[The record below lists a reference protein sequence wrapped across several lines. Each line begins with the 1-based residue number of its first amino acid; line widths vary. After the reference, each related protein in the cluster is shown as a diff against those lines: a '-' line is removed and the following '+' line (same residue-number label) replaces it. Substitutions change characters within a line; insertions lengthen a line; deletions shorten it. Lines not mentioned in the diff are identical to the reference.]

1 MGATMSDFS
10 NNLSYLRVAAH
21 ASSFPNGEGG
31 KTPPW
36 EIDWFYRDPAAD
48 GSPGSASAENLNTVC
63 RAYLGDRAAQDRL
76 IFGEATD
83 AEIDAALIEGPYG
96 MNNRQ
101 RLAVRRAL
109 GSDISL
115 VQGPPGTGK
124 TETILNMVSCMIARG
139 ATVAVVSTNGEAIA
153 NISKKVAGYAAA
165 DEGREPNRR
174 RIFNSYAA
182 LGKLE
187 NRRSWNEDHPQG
199 PQFDVKD
206 DSEAR
211 RNEHYDTGGWE
222 PALTASEFLRERPF
236 ITSTIHSLK
245 KCFNDGDVFRYD
257 YLIMDEASQCA
268 PALALLAMSSA
279 RRMVLVGDIEQLP
292 PVYHANAAEAA
303 AHSAEETGIP
313 VPGRKSPYALQDVT
327 TGDGMSILA
336 SAQAVF
342 EPIGAPHTFLN
353 EHFRCHP
360 GIIGFCSDEI
370 YAPRGEGLVVRTPA
384 YDRSVQTPI
393 RIRWFEGDY
402 WEPHRHNRRNA
413 EEASERKAQR
423 GTPQSSKENRKQIEI
438 FMHEEWPG
446 LRARL
451 EADPSFSVRIASPFR
466 GQLEAL
472 YDRLVDTEGAAAIER
487 LFHADEAEAV
497 DSWEKTGLTIHKT
510 QGQEYNTV
518 YLLPVEDG
526 DWDWPWSQ
534 GRSIINVAVSRAKD
548 ELVVICS
555 TDLMSKETQLA
566 LTGTYIPPSPDGA
579 ARALSTRDRAEREQR
594 ERFLQKLIDYAR
606 RRMDP
611 ASDAFTGE
619 RGFPISNYA
628 YGFHRSSLVSAF
640 DEIPAIRTY
649 VGNEESAAELALC
662 NALEGVDLAGRG
674 LAVARGV
681 ALSSCFS
688 PRALSRRLTDDEE
701 FRATDKKAFIQH
713 GDAGR
718 EERFGF
724 VIYNE
729 QTMRIVLCIEIDDGR
744 YRHTSPEIPNDG
756 ERALAQRQQRLRC
769 KNSIVRDMGGQVIE
783 GNARTAMAGG
793 GSGMFSFA
801 MLRLATN
808 GTTAAET
815 ELIATAI
822 GHDKPHARPFATI
835 DELIDLQMAHDTE
848 SGPTLAPSFDTGAHA
863 LPERGSIAALVR
875 EGASTL
881 VKASPQSEARYLQKV
896 LDDWAGAGLF
906 PKMRSHQANKLLQ
919 EGGLIERRADGWH
932 VTPCGAKL
940 GIIER
945 IVKYDGVES
954 ARCLYPASCE
964 KAVRNFLLRELGD

>member
-1 MGATMSDFS
+1 
-10 NNLSYLRVAAH
+10 
-21 ASSFPNGEGG
+21 
-31 KTPPW
+31 
-36 EIDWFYRDPAAD
+36 
-48 GSPGSASAENLNTVC
+48 
-63 RAYLGDRAAQDRL
+63 
-76 IFGEATD
+76 
-83 AEIDAALIEGPYG
+83 
-96 MNNRQ
+96 
-101 RLAVRRAL
+101 
-109 GSDISL
+109 
-115 VQGPPGTGK
+115 
-124 TETILNMVSCMIARG
+124 
-139 ATVAVVSTNGEAIA
+139 
-153 NISKKVAGYAAA
+153 
-165 DEGREPNRR
+165 
-174 RIFNSYAA
+174 
-182 LGKLE
+182 
-187 NRRSWNEDHPQG
+187 
-199 PQFDVKD
+199 
-206 DSEAR
+206 
-211 RNEHYDTGGWE
+211 
-222 PALTASEFLRERPF
+222 
-236 ITSTIHSLK
+236 
-245 KCFNDGDVFRYD
+245 
-257 YLIMDEASQCA
+257 MDEASQCA
-268 PALALLAMSSA
+268 PALSLLAMSSA
-279 RRMVLVGDIEQLP
+279 RRVVLVGDIEQLP

-303 AHSAEETGIP
+303 ARSAGETGIP
-313 VPGRKSPYALQDVT
+313 VPGRKSPYALQDVEASQCAPALSLLAMSSARRVVLVGDIEQLPPVYHANAAEAAARSAGET
-327 TGDGMSILA
+327 GIPVPGRKSPYALQDVSTGDGMSILA

-402 WEPHRHNRRNA
+402 WEPHRHDRQSA
-413 EEASERKAQR
+413 KEASERKAQR
-423 GTPQSSKENRKQIEI
+423 GAPQSSKENRKQIEI

-451 EADPSFSVRIASPFR
+451 ETDPSFSVRIVSPFR

-487 LFHADEAEAV
+487 LFHVDKAEAVDSWEKTGLTIHKTQGQEYNAVYLLPVEDGEAEAV

-510 QGQEYNTV
+510 QGQEYNAV

-526 DWDWPWSQ
+526 DWDWRWSQ

-566 LTGTYIPPSPDGA
+566 LTGTYIPPSPGGA

-640 DEIPAIRTY
+640 DEIPAIQTY
-649 VGNEESAAELALC
+649 VGNEDSAAELALC
-662 NALEGVDLAGRG
+662 NALESVDLAGRG

-701 FRATDKKAFIQH
+701 FRAADKKTFIQH

-718 EERFGF
+718 EERFDF
-724 VIYNE
+724 VIYNK

-756 ERALAQRQQRLRC
+756 ERALARRRRRLRC

-783 GNARTAMAGG
+783 GNARTAMAGS
-793 GSGMFSFA
+793 GSDMFSFA

-822 GHDKPHARPFATI
+822 SHDEPRVRPFATI
-835 DELIDLQMAHDTE
+835 DELIDLQMAHGTE

-875 EGASTL
+875 EGASAL
-881 VKASPQSEARYLQKV
+881 VEASPQSEARYLQKV
-896 LDDWAGAGLF
+896 LDDWTGAGAF

-932 VTPCGAKL
+932 VTPHGAKL
-940 GIIER
+940 GIIGRVVE
-945 IVKYDGVES
+945 YDGVES

-964 KAVRNFLLRELGD
+964 KAVRNFLLQALGD

>member
-10 NNLSYLRVAAH
+10 NNLSYLRIAAH

-36 EIDWFYRDPAAD
+36 EIDWFYRDPAQD
-48 GSPGSASAENLNTVC
+48 GSAGLASAENLNAVC
-63 RAYLGDRAAQDRL
+63 RAYLGDRPVQDRL
-76 IFGEATD
+76 AFGEATD
-83 AEIDAALIEGPYG
+83 AEIDAALIEGPHG
-96 MNNRQ
+96 LNERQ

-109 GSDISL
+109 ESDISL

-174 RIFNSYAA
+174 RIFDSYAA

-187 NRRSWNEDHPQG
+187 NRRIWNDEHPQG
-199 PQFDVKD
+199 PRFDVRD
-206 DSEAR
+206 DPEAR
-211 RNEHYDTGGWE
+211 RSTRHDTGGWE
-222 PALTASEFLRERPF
+222 PALTASEFLRDRPF

-245 KCFNDGDVFRYD
+245 KCFLDGDVFRYD

-279 RRMVLVGDIEQLP
+279 RRVVLVGDVEQLP
-292 PVYHANAAEAA
+292 PVYHPNAAEAA
-303 AHSAEETGIP
+303 ARAAEDAGIP
-313 VPGRKSPYALQDVT
+313 VPGPESPFALQDAA

-336 SAQAVF
+336 SARAVF

-360 GIIGFCSDEI
+360 GIIGFCSEEI

-384 YDRSVQTPI
+384 YDRSVKTPI

-402 WEPHRHNRRNA
+402 WEPHRRDR
-413 EEASERKAQR
+413 R
-423 GTPQSSKENRKQIEI
+423 GTTEAPGRDSRRGALQSSKENRKQIEI
-438 FMHEEWPG
+438 FMREEWPG
-446 LRARL
+446 LRDRL
-451 EADPSFSVRIASPFR
+451 ETDPGYSVRIVSPFR

-472 YDRLVDTEGAAAIER
+472 YERLVDTEGAAAIER

-510 QGQEYNTV
+510 QGQEYNAV

-555 TDLMSKETQLA
+555 TDLMSKDTQVA
-566 LTGTYIPPSPDGA
+566 LTGTYIPPSSRGA
-579 ARALSTRDRAEREQR
+579 AQALSMKDRAQREQR
-594 ERFLQKLIDYAR
+594 ERFLQKLVDYAR
-606 RRMDP
+606 RRTDP
-611 ASDAFTGE
+611 ASDSFTGE
-619 RGFPISNYA
+619 RGFPVSDYA

-649 VGNEESAAELALC
+649 AGNEDSAAELALC
-662 NALEGVDLAGRG
+662 KALEGVDLAGRG

-701 FRATDKKAFIQH
+701 FRAADKKALIQH

-718 EERFGF
+718 EERFDF
-724 VIYNE
+724 VIYNK

-756 ERALAQRQQRLRC
+756 ERALVQRQRRLRC
-769 KNSIVRDMGGQVIE
+769 KNSIMRDMGGQAIE
-783 GNARTAMAGG
+783 GNARTAMARN
-793 GSGMFSFA
+793 GSDAFSFA

-822 GHDKPHARPFATI
+822 GHDEPHARPFATI
-835 DELIDLQMAHDTE
+835 DEMIDLQIVHGAQ

-863 LPERGSIAALVR
+863 LPERGSIATLVR
-875 EGASTL
+875 EGASAL
-881 VKASPQSEARYLQKV
+881 VKASPQSEARYLQKA
-896 LDDWAGAGLF
+896 LDDWTEAGIF

-932 VTPCGAKL
+932 VTVQGAKL

-945 IVKYDGVES
+945 IVGYDGVES

-964 KAVRNFLLRELGD
+964 KAVRDFLLRAIGD

>member
-48 GSPGSASAENLNTVC
+48 GSPGLASAENLNTVC

-83 AEIDAALIEGPYG
+83 AEVNAALIEGPYG
-96 MNNRQ
+96 MNDRQ

-109 GSDISL
+109 ESDISL

-187 NRRSWNEDHPQG
+187 NRRSWNEEHPQG
-199 PQFDVKD
+199 PQFDVGD

-222 PALTASEFLRERPF
+222 PALTASEFIRERPF

-268 PALALLAMSSA
+268 PALSLLAMSSA
-279 RRMVLVGDIEQLP
+279 RRVVLVGDIEQLP

-303 AHSAEETGIP
+303 ARSAGETGIP
-313 VPGRKSPYALQDVT
+313 VPGRKSPYALQDVS

-402 WEPHRHNRRNA
+402 WEPHRRDRRSA
-413 EEASERKAQR
+413 RAVSEQGPKR
-423 GTPQSSKENRKQIEI
+423 GPSQSSKENRKQIEI
-438 FMHEEWPG
+438 FMREEWPG

-451 EADPSFSVRIASPFR
+451 EANPSFSVRIVSPFR

-487 LFHADEAEAV
+487 LFHADEAEAI
-497 DSWEKTGLTIHKT
+497 DSWERTGLTIHKT
-510 QGQEYNTV
+510 QGQEYNAV

-566 LTGTYIPPSPDGA
+566 LTGTYIPPSPGGA
-579 ARALSTRDRAEREQR
+579 AQALSTRDRAEREQR

-611 ASDAFTGE
+611 ASSAFTGE
-619 RGFPISNYA
+619 KGFPVSNYA
-628 YGFHRSSLVSAF
+628 YGFHRSSLISAF

-649 VGNEESAAELALC
+649 AVDEGSPAELALC
-662 NALEGVDLAGRG
+662 KALEDVDLAGRG
-674 LAVARGV
+674 VAVSRDV
-681 ALSSCFS
+681 PLSSCFS
-688 PRALSRRLTDDEE
+688 PRALARRLTDDEE
-701 FRATDKKAFIQH
+701 FRATDKKAFIQQS
-713 GDAGR
+713 DARR
-718 EERFGF
+718 EERFDF
-724 VIYNE
+724 VIYNK

-756 ERALAQRQQRLRC
+756 EKALARRQSHLRC
-769 KNSIVRDMGGQVIE
+769 KNAIVRDMGGRPLQ
-783 GNARTAMAGG
+783 GNARAESVDG
-793 GSGMFSFA
+793 GSGPFSFTV
-801 MLRLATN
+801 LHLATN
-808 GTTAAET
+808 GETACET
-815 ELIATAI
+815 DRLAVRA
-822 GHDKPHARPFATI
+822 GHGDPHGAPFATI
-835 DELIDLQMAHDTE
+835 DELIDFQMARAAK
-848 SGPTLAPSFDTGAHA
+848 SGPTLSPSFDAGRHA
-863 LPERGSIAALVR
+863 LPEHGRIDRLIREGTAALTR
-875 EGASTL
+875 AD
-881 VKASPQSEARYLQKV
+881 PQSDARYLQKV
-896 LDDWAGAGLF
+896 LDDWAGAGVF

-932 VTPCGAKL
+932 VSPHGAKL
-940 GIIER
+940 GIVER
-945 IVKYDGVES
+945 SVEYDGVKS

-964 KAVRNFLLRELGD
+964 KAVRDFLLGALGE

>member
-1 MGATMSDFS
+1 MSDFS
-10 NNLSYLRVAAH
+10 NNLSYLRIAAH

-36 EIDWFYRDPAAD
+36 EIDWFYRDLAAD
-48 GSPGSASAENLNTVC
+48 GSPGLASTQNLNSVC
-63 RAYLGDRAAQDRL
+63 RAYLGDRAAQARL
-76 IFGEATD
+76 AFGEASD

-96 MNNRQ
+96 LNERQ

-109 GSDISL
+109 ESDISL

-153 NISKKVAGYAAA
+153 NISKKVAGHATA
-165 DEGREPNRR
+165 DESQEPNRR

-187 NRRSWNEDHPQG
+187 NRRAWNEEHPQG
-199 PQFDVKD
+199 PRFDVGD

-211 RNEHYDTGGWE
+211 RNERHETGGWE
-222 PALTASEFLRERPF
+222 PVLTASEFLHERPF

-245 KCFNDGDVFRYD
+245 KCFLDGDTFLYD

-279 RRMVLVGDIEQLP
+279 RRVVLVGDVEQLP

-303 AHSAEETGIP
+303 VRDAEHAGIP
-313 VPGRKSPYALQDVT
+313 VPGRESPYALQDVT

-342 EPIGAPHTFLN
+342 EPSGAPRTFLN

-360 GIIGFCSDEI
+360 GIIGFCSEEI
-370 YAPRGEGLVVRTPA
+370 YAPRGEGLIVRTPT

-402 WEPHRHNRRNA
+402 WEPHRRDRRCA
-413 EEASERKAQR
+413 GAVSEQGPKR
-423 GTPQSSKENRKQIEI
+423 GPLQSSKENRKQIEI
-438 FMHEEWPG
+438 FMREEWPG
-446 LRARL
+446 LHARL
-451 EADPSFSVRIASPFR
+451 EADPSFSVRIVSPFR

-472 YDRLVDTEGAAAIER
+472 YDRLVDAEGAAAIER
-487 LFHADEAEAV
+487 LFHADETETV

-510 QGQEYNTV
+510 QGQEYNAV

-555 TDLMSKETQLA
+555 ADLMSKDTQLA
-566 LTGTYIPPSPDGA
+566 LTGTYIPPSPRGA
-579 ARALSTRDRAEREQR
+579 ARNLSARDRAERERR
-594 ERFLQKLIDYAR
+594 ERFLQRLIDYAR

-611 ASDAFTGE
+611 ASSAFTGE
-619 RGFPISNYA
+619 SGFPVSDHA

-649 VGNEESAAELALC
+649 SVDEDPSAELALC
-662 NALEGVDLAGRG
+662 KALEAVDLAGRD
-674 LAVARGV
+674 LAVACGV

-701 FRATDKKAFIQH
+701 FRAADKRALIQH

-718 EERFGF
+718 ENRFGF
-724 VIYNE
+724 VIYDK
-729 QTMRIVLCIEIDDGR
+729 QTMRIVLCIEVDDGR
-744 YRHTSPEIPNDG
+744 YRHTSPDIPNDG
-756 ERALAQRQQRLRC
+756 ERALARRQSRLRC
-769 KNSIVRDMGGQVIE
+769 KDAIVRDMGGRLLQ
-783 GNARTAMAGG
+783 GNARAETARS
-793 GSGMFSFA
+793 GSGPFSFT
-801 MLRLATN
+801 MLHLATN
-808 GTTAAET
+808 GETACET
-815 ELIATAI
+815 DRLAARIDCENP
-822 GHDKPHARPFATI
+822 HDGPFATI
-835 DELIDLQMAHDTE
+835 DELIDFQMTHAAE
-848 SGPTLAPSFDTGAHA
+848 SGPTLSPSFDAGRHA
-863 LPERGSIAALVR
+863 LPEHGRIDRLIREGTAALTR
-875 EGASTL
+875 ADS
-881 VKASPQSEARYLQKV
+881 QSDARYLQKV
-896 LDDWAGAGLF
+896 LDGWANSGVF
-906 PKMRSHQANKLLQ
+906 PKMRSNRANRLLQ

-932 VTPCGAKL
+932 VTPRGAKL

-945 IVKYDGVES
+945 SVEYDGVES

-964 KAVRNFLLRELGD
+964 KAVRDFLLRSLGD